1 MGEAEEQRPGPVAG
15 LAPTAPR
22 VVGGKGPS
30 RRGRAPGGETA
41 CLRRQAEELR
51 EVEEEFGRWR
61 WSWVRPRSSAIEEW
75 RRRSSPR
82 ERMNRGKGEDN
93 VGPEDTRRCAE
104 EEDGTEVIPRV
115 IYRVSHK
122 KFTIITV
129 N

>member
-1 MGEAEEQRPGPVAG
+1 
-15 LAPTAPR
+15 
-22 VVGGKGPS
+22 
-30 RRGRAPGGETA
+30 
-41 CLRRQAEELR
+41 
-51 EVEEEFGRWR
+51 VEEEFGRWR

-115 IYRVSHK
+115 IYRVSLVSLESSH
-122 KFTIITV
+122 ILPSIV
-129 N
+129 SCDSIRR